1 MLTPREIRR
10 EERKLQAT
18 YDRFKRGYYDRLMVG
33 ILLSVTLH
41 YALFAYSQPIGIAN
55 LGAVKEELDAVH
67 LPPEVRIPAPPV
79 AIARPAV
86 PRISARPVSDDLTIA
101 LTTFDENPVE
111 SLAPPSPGEVDDV
124 RARPVYVARDV
135 EPRLLNTEEIRAFL
149 KQLYPPQ
156 LREVGIGGRVV
167 LWVFVEP
174 NGSSGVCQI
183 HKSSGYAPLDRKAEE
198 IAARMRFSPAT
209 CRDRPVGVWIAQ
221 PIDLQVRGGV

>member
-41 YALFAYSQPIGIAN
+41 YALFAYGPPIGIAN
-55 LGAVKEELDAVH
+55 LGAVKGELDAVH

-101 LTTFDENPVE
+101 LTTLEENPVE
-111 SLAPPSPGEVDDV
+111 SLAPPPPGEVDDV

-135 EPRLLNTEEIRAFL
+135 EPRLLNTEEIRAIL
-149 KQLYPPQ
+149 IELYPPQ
-156 LREVGIGGRVV
+156 LREAGIEVVGGHSVDDADLV
-167 LWVFVEP
+167 SV
-174 NGSSGVCQI
+174 
-183 HKSSGYAPLDRKAEE
+183 
-198 IAARMRFSPAT
+198 
-209 CRDRPVGVWIAQ
+209 
-221 PIDLQVRGGV
+221 LQVFADAGQLDAHWNAERLHDIARSDPRQHQDLR